1 MLFMRGWETTLSIII
16 QKAGGN
22 MNIQEIIDKKIS
34 KLSDEITMAS
44 DNIASNKINK
54 ADYDKTLI
62 GFVSEKIVPENPK
75 DDNDYKWR
83 IQTNGTAYDIK
94 PSACNITSVGQRVR
108 LYIPNHD
115 YYNKYAE
122 VLTGDENTHPTK
134 VVYSDGKP
142 IEITDSGTDKHTVTN
157 DTITE
162 TWQNVDGTSYQTQ
175 YTIVVKDK
183 GTIDENVEKMVFP
196 DGSEMELE
204 GFQTFFGGEV

>member
-1 MLFMRGWETTLSIII
+1 MLFMRGWETALSIII

-44 DNIASNKINK
+44 DNIASNNIRK

-62 GFVSEKIVPENPK
+62 GFVSEKIVPENPQ

-83 IQTNGTAYDIK
+83 IQTNGVAYDIK

-108 LYIPNHD
+108 LYVPNHSLKD
-115 YYNKYAE
+115 KYAE
-122 VLTGDENTHPTK
+122 VIDEGEYNHPSK
-134 VVYSDGKP
+134 VVYNT
-142 IEITDSGTDKHTVTN
+142 TD

-162 TWQNVDGTSYQTQ
+162 TYNLIDNTVDTKVYKL
-175 YTIVVKDK
+175 TIENKDSSNEEV
-183 GTIDENVEKMVFP
+183 TAITFP
-196 DGSEMELE
+196 DGSVMKLE
-204 GFQTFFGGEV
+204 GFVIG

>member
-1 MLFMRGWETTLSIII
+1 MRGWETALSIII

-83 IQTNGTAYDIK
+83 IQTNGVAYDIK
-94 PSACNITSVGQRVR
+94 PSACNITAVGQRVR
-108 LYIPNHD
+108 LYVPNHRLKD
-115 YYNKYAE
+115 KYAE
-122 VLTGDENTHPTK
+122 VIDDNTYNHPVK
-134 VVYSDGKP
+134 VVYND
-142 IEITDSGTDKHTVTN
+142 TD

-162 TWQNVDGTSYQTQ
+162 TYNLIDNTVDTKVYKL
-175 YTIVVKDK
+175 TIENKDSSNEEV
-183 GTIDENVEKMVFP
+183 TAITFP
-196 DGSEMELE
+196 DGSIMTLE
-204 GFQTFFGGEV
+204 GFVIG